1 MTTATWRSKLKN
13 LLSRKFLDSLTGIIT
28 GIITITQGQVVTG
41 ASLVAVSIVSYLIAE
56 GYVDAKAVSETA
68 KDISSVIN
76 VAAAATD
83 NKALDDAAEIA
94 NKDEDQLDDTPK
106 STT

>member
-1 MTTATWRSKLKN
+1 MNATWRSKLKN
-13 LLSRKFLDSLTGIIT
+13 LLSRKFLASLTGIIT
-28 GIITITQGQVVTG
+28 GIITITQGQTVTG
-41 ASLVAVSIVSYLIAE
+41 ATLVAVSIVSYLIVE
-56 GYVDAKAVSETA
+56 GYVDAKSVAETA
-68 KDISSVIN
+68 KDVSSIIN

-94 NKDEDQLDDTPK
+94 NKVEDQLDDTPK